1 MTWAP
6 DYCTSAEYKAYARI
20 ADTVDDVQIALYV
33 TAAAR
38 AIDRATGRQFGQTAA
53 VEERFYTPV
62 WDRRRYRWLVEV
74 DDFATLTD
82 AVVEL
87 EGNAVTDYVAEP
99 RNAVVKGKVYT
110 RLAFGPTVSLASI
123 SSFNDR
129 RDSAAVT
136 IKWGWSAVPTTVK
149 GAQLLQTSR
158 FLARRDSPYGVA
170 GSPADGSEMRLLAKV
185 DPDVDVMLGEYKRRR
200 WVR

>member
-6 DYCTSAEYKAYARI
+6 DYCTSAEYKAYVRI
-20 ADTVDDVQIALYV
+20 ADTVDDAVIATYV
-33 TAAAR
+33 TAASR

-53 VEERFYTPV
+53 VEERFYTPL
-62 WDRRRYRWLVEV
+62 WDRRRNRWFVEV

-82 AVVEL
+82 AVVEVDDT
-87 EGNAVTDYVAEP
+87 AYTDYVAEP
-99 RNAVVKGKVYT
+99 RNAVVKGRVYT
-110 RLAFGPTVSLASI
+110 RLVFGPSVAFGSF
-123 SSFNDR
+123 SSVLDR

-136 IKWGWSAVPTTVK
+136 IRWGWTAVPTTIK

-158 FLARRDSPYGVA
+158 FMARRDSPYGIA

-185 DPDVDVMLGEYKRRR
+185 DPDVDVMLGDFKRRR